1 MTTAVN
7 MRVVNMIYGSGNSH
21 SEGTDRIEQK
31 IRGAR
36 TVVGPEA
43 RGSRNALEQGCRRES
58 PPGVASRTWLAG
70 GATWGKSE

>member
-7 MRVVNMIYGSGNSH
+7 MRVVNMICGSGNTH
-21 SEGTDRIEQK
+21 SEGTDRLEQK

-43 RGSRNALEQGCRRES
+43 RGSRNALEQGCHRES
-58 PPGVASRTWLAG
+58 PPGVASRTARG
-70 GATWGKSE
+70 GATVGEC